1 MAGGILGQ
9 QMEIGRIRHA
19 DSISANAIF
28 GYSGTMSIFRR
39 PERIHGQAIPAPRLT
54 RHALK
59 RFLLW
64 IMAPFLLLCLL
75 GDVALYFLFRE
86 VFGSCYGLLCL
97 FS

>member
-1 MAGGILGQ
+1 MAL
-9 QMEIGRIRHA
+9 
-19 DSISANAIF
+19 
-28 GYSGTMSIFRR
+28 FRR
-39 PERIHGQAIPAPRLT
+39 LDRIHGHVIPAPRLT

-64 IMAPFLLLCLL
+64 LLLPFLLLCLA

-86 VFGSCYGLLCL
+86 VFDSCYGLLCL